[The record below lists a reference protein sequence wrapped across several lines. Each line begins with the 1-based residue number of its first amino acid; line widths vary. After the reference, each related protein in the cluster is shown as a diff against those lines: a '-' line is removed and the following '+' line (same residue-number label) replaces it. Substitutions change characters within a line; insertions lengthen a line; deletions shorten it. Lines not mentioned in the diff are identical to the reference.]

1 MSIQTLIHHYGYA
14 AVFVGALAEGES
26 VLLAAGFAAH
36 RAWLQLP
43 LVMLVAFVAGTI
55 GDQMCYFAGRRYGER
70 LFARYPALARQAERV
85 APLLRRHPNMAV
97 LGLRFLYGLRI
108 AGPIALGALRLSVW
122 RFVVLNMLGAAIWAA
137 LFATLGYQF
146 GTALQWV
153 FDDLRKFEELAL
165 VGLLLA
171 GICWTLWRRQ
181 RR

>member
-1 MSIQTLIHHYGYA
+1 MTLSTLIHQYGYA

-55 GDQMCYFAGRRYGER
+55 GDQLFFFAGRRYGER
-70 LFARYPALARQAERV
+70 LFKRFPTLARQAERV
-85 APLLRRHPNMAV
+85 APLLHRHPNVAV
-97 LGLRFLYGLRI
+97 LSLRFLYGLRI
-108 AGPIALGALRLSVW
+108 AGPIALGALGLSAW
-122 RFVVLNMLGAAIWAA
+122 RFIALNMLGAAIWAA

-146 GTALQWV
+146 GNALQWV
-153 FDDLRKFEELAL
+153 FDDLRRFEEIAL
-165 VGLLLA
+165 LGLLLA
-171 GICWTLWRRQ
+171 GIGWTLWRRQ